1 MNSIAAIFVGALI
14 NCVLLFYSVLGGALK
29 NGFFRSDLFLLFL
42 QSLLMLCFMFYVGMI
57 CLLSADKKF
66 EMTNNVTGKK
76 KEIKIIYCNKG
87 YTLASYN

>member
-1 MNSIAAIFVGALI
+1 VNSIAAIFFGASI

-29 NGFFRSDLFLLFL
+29 NGFFRSNFFHFFAKSFDAV
-42 QSLLMLCFMFYVGMI
+42 FYEGMI

-76 KEIKIIYCNKG
+76 KER
-87 YTLASYN
+87 LR